1 MRFPSNDTI
10 SWNTAG
16 TERMRINSSGNVG
29 IGTTNP
35 GSYKLKVAGVS
46 DTQGLVV
53 GYQDLLLYDNNTYSP
68 EFKMT
73 NNTHS
78 LGIDY
83 QNNETLR
90 FITRSGVTTVP
101 ITFAMRTGTINAAAF
116 TQTSDERLKT
126 KITDLSCDNINVSW
140 KSFEMKDNEGEK
152 RVGVIAQELEKS
164 HPEYVNTNDE
174 GFKSVKYI
182 DLLIAK
188 IAELEARLEKIEN
201 Q

>member
-1 MRFPSNDTI
+1 
-10 SWNTAG
+10 
-16 TERMRINSSGNVG
+16 
-29 IGTTNP
+29 
-35 GSYKLKVAGVS
+35 
-46 DTQGLVV
+46 
-53 GYQDLLLYDNNTYSP
+53 LLLYDNNTYSP

-188 IAELEARLEKIEN
+188 IAELEARLKKIEN